1 MSMQDEEIRS
11 VVARLAR
18 PHASG
23 GFVIGRAA
31 LLAEGMEFAAIMA
44 WIIDHGGTPEAMGAF
59 MKAHGRPLDVTEAE
73 ATAIMLGIASGA
85 IDERAL
91 EQWLFGQNRRG

>member
-1 MSMQDEEIRS
+1 MSMQDEEIRT

-44 WIIDHGGTPEAMGAF
+44 WIIDHGGTPEAPYVSKSGHGGLHGARQSSN
-59 MKAHGRPLDVTEAE
+59 AGGRAPQPEPQYVLPAG
-73 ATAIMLGIASGA
+73 ALG
-85 IDERAL
+85 
-91 EQWLFGQNRRG
+91 